1 MDTTLKTLAEFGI
14 TAVTITGLIAYLGRK
29 IFEHYLSLKI
39 DSYKNDLVR
48 ANYEHQTKFS
58 KLHNDRAEFIKDLF
72 SDFTELEKLI
82 NSVTTTWQ
90 GPEWL
95 ESHERED
102 KAKELLEQT
111 KAKFE
116 KNKIYFTKQLCDEI
130 ENALKVSKSFI
141 LESLRVKR
149 QSNLEKKDR
158 AFYFEKEK
166 EGETAFR
173 QWLKLEEE
181 SQEELLKIRES
192 LADKF
197 RTLFGVN

>member
-1 MDTTLKTLAEFGI
+1 MGTTLKALAEFGI
-14 TAVTITGLIAYLGRK
+14 TAVTITGLIVYLGRK

-48 ANYEHQTKFS
+48 ANYEYQTKFS
-58 KLHNDRAEFIKDLF
+58 KLYNDRAEFIKDLF

-90 GPEWL
+90 GAEWL
-95 ESHERED
+95 NSHERED
-102 KAKELLEQT
+102 KAKEFLEQT

-116 KNKIYFTKQLCDEI
+116 KNKIYFTKQLCNEI
-130 ENALKVSKSFI
+130 ENALEVSKLFI
-141 LESLRVKR
+141 LESLKVKR

-158 AFYFEKEK
+158 EFYLEKEK
-166 EGETAFR
+166 QGETAFR

-181 SQEELLKIRES
+181 SQKELLKIRES

-197 RTLFGVN
+197 RSLFGVK